1 MSQDLKSNASQ
12 GRFFPCAFGAVVSRV
27 TELGLATRAPGTR
40 PAVRFQNCD
49 VECDLGFQVASFLRM
64 SYVAVFSLPETV
76 TATVA
81 EAALDFALGE
91 FAAVDRGPHL
101 SVREQ
106 QFVVYRAYL
115 GALGQA
121 SIAQHV
127 VSAGS

>member
-1 MSQDLKSNASQ
+1 
-12 GRFFPCAFGAVVSRV
+12 
-27 TELGLATRAPGTR
+27 
-40 PAVRFQNCD
+40 
-49 VECDLGFQVASFLRM
+49 M

-127 VSAGS
+127 VSAGSRSYLQFQRAAMLSKSQRSPERHQVILTRRVA